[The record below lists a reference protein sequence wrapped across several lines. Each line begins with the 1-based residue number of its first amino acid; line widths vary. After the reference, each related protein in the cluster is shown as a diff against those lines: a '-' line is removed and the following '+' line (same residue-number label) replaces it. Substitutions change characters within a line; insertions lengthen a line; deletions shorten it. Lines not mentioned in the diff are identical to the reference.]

1 MKANKIQPDTSIGR
15 YLLDLVNNVPKIE
28 PEEFETM
35 LNSNMKVCRLNK
47 LLIKTDT
54 MIIKSTYQTYCEINF
69 QSTSIHMWYFNK
81 TCILFKFWFLGSSDG
96 SLPC

>member
-54 MIIKSTYQTYCEINF
+54 MIIKSLKLIKLIVKLIFKVPVLNQFWTYVIF
-69 QSTSIHMWYFNK
+69 
-81 TCILFKFWFLGSSDG
+81 
-96 SLPC
+96 

>member
-47 LLIKTDT
+47 LLIKTVT

-69 QSTSIHMWYFNK
+69 QSTCTSIKPVLDICDILIKPVY
-81 TCILFKFWFLGSSDG
+81 CINFDF
-96 SLPC
+96 

>member
-47 LLIKTDT
+47 LLIKTVT
-54 MIIKSTYQTYCEINF
+54 MIIKLIKLIVKLIFKVPVLNQFWTYVIF
-69 QSTSIHMWYFNK
+69 
-81 TCILFKFWFLGSSDG
+81 
-96 SLPC
+96 

>member
-47 LLIKTDT
+47 LLIKIDT

-69 QSTSIHMWYFNK
+69 QSTSIKPVLDICDILIKPVY
-81 TCILFKFWFLGSSDG
+81 CINFDF
-96 SLPC
+96 